1 MTRRDPHPALRRALV
16 AARAKR
22 EERGAT
28 GDGTVVTPA
37 LEADEALA
45 LDGLL
50 SSRRP
55 ILPGK
60 PLRVALSRFEAALRE
75 YDIDPRAAYEQVGG
89 GPLRDRVAER
99 AAAGRSRS
107 DLAAWLADHPVVAA
121 HPGVAAWLERA
132 VAAGRVR
139 AETRPL
145 VAEALAV
152 IERLP
157 SARSIQRTV
166 LSAEVLAGDPHGL
179 DPDTPL
185 HRLTV
190 ALLAAAAGLDEA
202 TTGAREVWAG
212 FGVVVDPVSSNVA
225 VLNLPACA
233 GGPVAE
239 LLRVAGGSHAV
250 LTHGQLAASRL
261 GWPPGLAV
269 FTCENP
275 SVLIAAEARLGSG
288 SAPLICTG
296 GRPSDAVRLLLGSL
310 RAGGVAIHHHGDFD
324 AAGVQ
329 ILRDLEVRYRASPWR
344 FDVASLC
351 DVLGRLGRP
360 APSPGATTLE
370 AAVGELA
377 GGVAEEL
384 LIDELTGDLAR

>member
-1 MTRRDPHPALRRALV
+1 MSRRDPHPALHRALI

-22 EERGAT
+22 EERGAA
-28 GDGTVVTPA
+28 GDGTVVTPP

-55 ILPGK
+55 ILPGR
-60 PLRVALSRFEAALRE
+60 PLRVGLSRFEAALRE
-75 YDIDPRAAYEQVGG
+75 YDIDPRAAYELVGA

-99 AAAGRSRS
+99 AAAGRSRLDLES
-107 DLAAWLADHPVVAA
+107 WLTTHPVLAARP
-121 HPGVAAWLERA
+121 PVAAWLDRA

-139 AETRPL
+139 AETRSL

-152 IERLP
+152 LGRLP
-157 SARSIQRTV
+157 PAAPIQRTV
-166 LSAEVLAGDPHGL
+166 LSAAVLGGDPHGL

-190 ALLAAAAGLDEA
+190 SLLAAAAGLDEA
-202 TTGAREVWAG
+202 TTPAREVWAA
-212 FGVVVDPVSSNVA
+212 FGVVVDPISSNVA
-225 VLNLPACA
+225 VLNLPPCD
-233 GGPVAE
+233 GGLVAE
-239 LLRVAGGSHAV
+239 MLRVAGGSHAV

-261 GWPPGLAV
+261 GWPAGLEV
-269 FTCENP
+269 FSCENP
-275 SVLIAAEARLGSG
+275 SVLVAAEARLGPA

-310 RAGGVAIHHHGDFD
+310 SAAGAEIRHHGDFD

-329 ILRDLEVRYRASPWR
+329 ILRDLEARCGASPWR
-344 FDVASLC
+344 FDLASLGS
-351 DVLGRLGRP
+351 VLARLGRP
-360 APSPGATTLE
+360 RPSARARTLE
-370 AAVGELA
+370 AAVDEL
-377 GGVAEEL
+377 GGGIAEEL
-384 LIDELTGDLAR
+384 LIDELTRDLAR